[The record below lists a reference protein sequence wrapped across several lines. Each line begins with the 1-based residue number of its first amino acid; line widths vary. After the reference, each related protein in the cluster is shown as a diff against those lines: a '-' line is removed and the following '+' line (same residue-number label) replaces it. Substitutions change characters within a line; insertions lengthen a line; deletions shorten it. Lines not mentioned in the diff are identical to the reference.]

1 MPKVRTARNV
11 RFVNSREQ
19 ELHCRRVERRLE
31 TDSWGIWWGSRA
43 ANRIAVSTLVAHQ
56 LQSQRRVMAV
66 QLRDMAFHKHD
77 IDHWMHTLPTFASR
91 MSIEKV
97 EFLLTES
104 VWDFLLVCWAKYRSG
119 DTFSYRRANNI
130 RDQLDWILTCK
141 KYNSGVVM
149 HVVRRK

>member
-43 ANRIAVSTLVAHQ
+43 ANEIAGSTLVAHQ

-66 QLRDMAFHKHD
+66 QRWDMAFHKHD
-77 IDHWMHTLPTFASR
+77 IDHWMDTLPTFVCVEDVYRGSR
-91 MSIEKV
+91 V
-97 EFLLTES
+97 PADGVCVGLPTRLLGQVLERRY
-104 VWDFLLVCWAKYRSG
+104 LLVP
-119 DTFSYRRANNI
+119 
-130 RDQLDWILTCK
+130 
-141 KYNSGVVM
+141 
-149 HVVRRK
+149 